1 MTKRDLPAEL
11 ASVTEPDGDARLS
24 APSAERNAGPLTD
37 LLRDH
42 VPTEGRALEMAS
54 GTGQH
59 VLAFA
64 RAFPG
69 ITWQPTEIAPE
80 RRASIDAWTA
90 TETLPN
96 ILPARAL
103 DAAKPGWAADHGGQ
117 DLIVL
122 VNLLH
127 LISTPEAQAIIAET
141 GKALA
146 PGGRFVLYGP
156 FLRNGET
163 TSDGDARFHASLRA
177 ADPEV
182 GYKDDFDIVDW
193 LHAAGLTLV
202 EVVEMPANNLA
213 FVSERATET

>member
-11 ASVTEPDGDARLS
+11 ASVAERGGDARLS
-24 APSAERNAGPLTD
+24 APSAERNAGPITD

-42 VPTEGRALEMAS
+42 VPAEGRALEIAS

-64 RAFPG
+64 RAFPDLM
-69 ITWQPTEIAPE
+69 WQPTEIDPA
-80 RRASIDAWTA
+80 RRASIDAWAA
-90 TETLPN
+90 TDDLSN
-96 ILPARAL
+96 LRPAVAL
-103 DAAKPGWAADHGGQ
+103 DASQAGWSATLGGQ

-127 LISTPEAQAIIAET
+127 LISTAEAQTIVAEAA
-141 GKALA
+141 KALA

-163 TSDGDARFHASLRA
+163 TSDGDERFHASLQA

-182 GYKDDFDIVDW
+182 GYKDDFDVVDW

-213 FVSERATET
+213 FVSRRATET